1 MQKGMKRER
10 SVTVLRL
17 LEVVFVFVNSLKI
30 FARRM
35 QHYNWNRGGRKST
48 AADFSMA
55 AQSAALYADQ
65 TKWYTIRAQRA
76 VRQ

>member
-17 LEVVFVFVNSLKI
+17 LEVFFVFVNSLKI

-35 QHYNWNRGGRKST
+35 QHYNWNREGRKSI
-48 AADFSMA
+48 AVDFSMV

-65 TKWYTIRAQRA
+65 MKWYTIREQRA
-76 VRQ
+76 VHQ